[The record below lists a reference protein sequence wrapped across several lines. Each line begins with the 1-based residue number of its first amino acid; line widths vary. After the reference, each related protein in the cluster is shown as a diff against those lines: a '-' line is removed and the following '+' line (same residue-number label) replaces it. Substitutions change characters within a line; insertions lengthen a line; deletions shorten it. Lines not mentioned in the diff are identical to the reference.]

1 MKTAKVTLL
10 DDNQVIE
17 FFKSLFENHK
27 TYNLILAS
35 GNTIENLVKKAFPFH
50 NQCASFFNIFLSDER
65 CVNPNSIHSNS
76 FRFKEIFKNYCSN
89 LKLHLPSS
97 SHEDWLKISRE
108 YGSNYPKEIHLT
120 LLSLA
125 DDGHFASIWP
135 GYNLQEDYSFNL
147 IPKELSLGKYTRM
160 SVSLKKI
167 NSSKKVILLVF
178 GNKKNLLLKKIFKDK
193 NHPLHRIK
201 KLEIISD
208 SITELK

>member
-17 FFKSLFENHK
+17 FFKSFFEKHK

-50 NQCASFFNIFLSDER
+50 NQCVSFFNIFLSDER

-76 FRFKEIFKNYCSN
+76 FRFKEIFKNYSSN
-89 LKLHLPSS
+89 LKLHLPLS
-97 SHEDWLKISRE
+97 SHQDWLKVSKNMAQIIQRNTFNIAISR
-108 YGSNYPKEIHLT
+108 
-120 LLSLA
+120 

-147 IPKELSLGKYTRM
+147 IPKELSLGKYKRM
-160 SVSLKKI
+160 SVSLKKLI
-167 NSSKKVILLVF
+167 LRKK
-178 GNKKNLLLKKIFKDK
+178 
-193 NHPLHRIK
+193 
-201 KLEIISD
+201 
-208 SITELK
+208 